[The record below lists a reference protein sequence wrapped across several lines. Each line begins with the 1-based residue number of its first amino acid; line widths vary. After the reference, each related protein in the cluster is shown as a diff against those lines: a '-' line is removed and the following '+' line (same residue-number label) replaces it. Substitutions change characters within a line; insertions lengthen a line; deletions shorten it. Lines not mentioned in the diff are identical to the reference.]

1 MKTLRSATI
10 AYWGLPVFDP
20 VVLRCSE
27 LLKMATAGGSA
38 ALRHSALTGTVE
50 VGKKADVILLNLEQP
65 HLYPTQNIVS
75 TIVESADG
83 HDVTDSIIDGKIVM
97 KNREVLTMD
106 ERETLA
112 ECARR
117 MKEIVSR
124 AGYDS

>member
-1 MKTLRSATI
+1 M
-10 AYWGLPVFDP
+10 G
-20 VVLRCSE
+20 
-27 LLKMATAGGSA
+27 
-38 ALRHSALTGTVE
+38 HSGLTGTVE
-50 VGKKADVILLNLEQP
+50 TGRKADLILLNLDQP
-65 HLYPTQNIVS
+65 HLFPTQNIVS

-83 HDVTDSIIDGKIVM
+83 HDVTDSVIDGKIVM

-106 ERETLA
+106 ARETMA